1 MSPEPRPPAPA
12 ATHPEVSLEDA
23 PRALAFLHR
32 AALALGAEPSAGE
45 RLFERIGQL
54 LREALPEALVVVCSF
69 DARVTLFHPESIG
82 GLPAA
87 VHGLERLLTA
97 GGYGYDIACLDDR
110 WKRLLEPRLWRT
122 EGGVADLSCG
132 QVPEVD
138 ARAFEERFGLR
149 QCLAMGLVHERQ
161 LLGAVALLLGE
172 ALTQLERQTLEALIQ
187 HAGVALHRK
196 RVEDELRSV
205 AGQLQQSVGKR
216 TRELSDRVTRLGHTE
231 ARLRAL
237 IDAADETAVLMGTD
251 GRLLACNQR
260 VADRLGRG
268 IHDLVGLDCAELFEP
283 EVARLLEENSREVA
297 VSGRS
302 VRYTERVK
310 GRVRACSLHPVYGD
324 DGQIQSFASFA
335 RDISQQHQREQRLRR
350 AGAFQTALLQ
360 SVSEGILVLDEQGV
374 VSECNRAVLTSFG
387 MEREELL
394 GRPGVSLCA
403 ELAGWERWE
412 REQLPKLAP
421 GGEPAQLELR
431 MRRMDGS
438 TFTAKIGASRIRAE
452 QGESGVVWVV
462 RDVTDEL
469 LRVEQLEYLATH
481 DDLTGLPNRL
491 LFQDRLDRARQS
503 GRRYGTGFAL
513 LLLDL
518 DGFKEVNDTHGHEL
532 GDRLLNALGTR
543 LRGELRAADTFSRLG
558 GDEFAVLL
566 PNPMPP
572 SQVVEVAE
580 KLLVALERPFSVG
593 GQELSVSASVG
604 VAVFPQ
610 HEGERFDLLAR
621 ADRAMYAAKR
631 RGGQRVVMYSDDL
644 EERS

>member
-1 MSPEPRPPAPA
+1 MSRSLEQPEPAVEAPLDGA
-12 ATHPEVSLEDA
+12 EQ
-23 PRALAFLHR
+23 ALAFLHR
-32 AALALGAEPSAGE
+32 AVLALGAVPSSGDG
-45 RLFERIGQL
+45 LFERIGLL
-54 LREALPEALVVVCSF
+54 LREPLPQALAVVCSF
-69 DARVTLFHPESIG
+69 DARVTLFHPEAIG
-82 GLPAA
+82 GPPEA
-87 VHGLERLLTA
+87 VSAIEQLLTG

-110 WKRLLEPRLWRT
+110 WKRLLEPRLYRVR
-122 EGGVADLSCG
+122 GGVADLSCG
-132 QVPEVD
+132 QVPVEPSQ
-138 ARAFEERFGLR
+138 AFAERFGIR
-149 QCLAMGLVHERQ
+149 SCLAMGLTHERQ
-161 LLGAVALLLGE
+161 LLGAVALLLE
-172 ALTQLERQTLEALIQ
+172 RPLSELERETLEALIQ
-187 HAGVALHRK
+187 HAAVALHRK

-205 AGQLQQSVGKR
+205 AGRLQQSVGKR
-216 TRELSDRVTRLGHTE
+216 TQELSDRVTRLGH
-231 ARLRAL
+231 AQSRLRSLVDAL
-237 IDAADETAVLMGTD
+237 DVTALLVSAD
-251 GRLLACNQR
+251 GRLLACNQL

-268 IHDLVGLDCAELFEP
+268 VQDVVGVHSSEFFPP
-283 EVARLLEENSREVA
+283 ERAQLHQEMSREA
-297 VSGRS
+297 ATSGRS
-302 VRYTERVK
+302 VHYTERID

-335 RDISQQHQREQRLRR
+335 RDITQQHQREQRLRR

-360 SVSEGILVLDEQGV
+360 SVSEGILVLDDQGV
-374 VSECNRAVLTSFG
+374 VSECNRAVLASFG

-403 ELAGWERWE
+403 ELAGWESWE
-412 REQLPKLAP
+412 RDHLPKLAP
-421 GGEPAQLELR
+421 GGEPAQIELR

-438 TFTAKIGASRIRAE
+438 TFTAKVGASRLQAE

-491 LFQDRLDRARQS
+491 LFQDRLDRARQA

-532 GDRLLNALGTR
+532 GDRLLAALGTR
-543 LRGELRAADTFSRLG
+543 LRGTLRAADTFSRLG

-593 GQELSVSASVG
+593 GQELSVSASIG